1 MKLPFTVLLMLPDY
15 WRSDQSCAA
24 DEVIRVWVTTADV
37 ETAIEAASIQ
47 LPLEMP
53 DEEVIAED
61 FAPIAVYP
69 GHIFDLFQP

>member
-1 MKLPFTVLLMLPDY
+1 MPTVT
-15 WRSDQSCAA
+15 
-24 DEVIRVWVTTADV
+24 EV

-47 LPLEMP
+47 LPLELP
-53 DEEVIAED
+53 DTEVVAED